1 MLFFIILILT
11 YASGFFLPWWMAAV
25 IAFLA
30 AFLIGKT
37 SKQSFWSGF
46 GSVFIVWIVLALIK
60 SIPNNQIL
68 VKRVAGMFQLPN
80 WLLILLLTAII
91 GGLVGGLSA
100 WSGML
105 MKKAV
110 KG

>member
-1 MLFFIILILT
+1 VDGSRHSFFSRL
-11 YASGFFLPWWMAAV
+11 
-25 IAFLA
+25 
-30 AFLIGKT
+30 LIGKT
-37 SKQSFWSGF
+37 SKQCFWSGF
-46 GSVFIVWIVLALIK
+46 GAVFIVWVVLALIK

-91 GGLVGGLSA
+91 GGLLGGLSA

-105 MKKAV
+105 VKKAV
-110 KG
+110 KS